1 MAPGPLPL
9 SVLQGMEICAGP
21 GDKTRLL
28 YIDYNAILEPDPQNF
43 LFFYL
48 EGLGTACNLE

>member
-9 SVLQGMEICAGP
+9 SILQGMEICAGP